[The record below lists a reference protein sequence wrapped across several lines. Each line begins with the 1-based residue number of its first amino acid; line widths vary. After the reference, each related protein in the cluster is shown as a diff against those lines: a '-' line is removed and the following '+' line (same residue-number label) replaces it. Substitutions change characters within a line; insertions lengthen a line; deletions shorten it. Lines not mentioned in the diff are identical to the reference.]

1 MLTCTPAKST
11 REVHST
17 TTRDTQPSC
26 VEIDANHHRRDHIRI
41 TCARAKLKLRTTS
54 YVTKYMHNLHSFLHN
69 KVFLKR
75 NKWMVQ

>member
-26 VEIDANHHRRDHIRI
+26 VEIDASHHRRDHIQI
-41 TCARAKLKLRTTS
+41 TCARA
-54 YVTKYMHNLHSFLHN
+54 
-69 KVFLKR
+69 
-75 NKWMVQ
+75 